1 MSIEIGLKGRAET
14 VVVPENTAAAVGSGL
29 VPVFATPSMIALME
43 QAASSSLLP
52 ALEEGQGSVGTLI
65 NVTHESA
72 TPIGMKVWAETE
84 VTEVNGKQITFT
96 VSAYDEAGL
105 IGRGTHK
112 RALITVDRFL
122 SRAQQKKAQ

>member
-1 MSIEIGLKGRAET
+1 MSIEVGLKGRAET
-14 VVVPENTAAAVGSGL
+14 VVVESNTAAAVGSGL

-43 QAASSSLLP
+43 QASADSLTP
-52 ALEEGQGSVGTLI
+52 YLEGGQGSVGTSV

-72 TPIGMKVWAETE
+72 TPIGMKVWAESELTE
-84 VTEVNGKQITFT
+84 ANGKQITFT

-112 RALITVDRFL
+112 RAIITVDRFL
-122 SRAQQKKAQ
+122 SKVEQKKA

>member
-14 VVVPENTAAAVGSGL
+14 TVVESNTAAAVGSGL

-43 QAASSSLLP
+43 QAAAGSL
-52 ALEEGQGSVGTLI
+52 ASCLEENQGSVGI
-65 NVTHESA
+65 HIDVTHESA
-72 TPIGMKVWAETE
+72 TPIGIKVWAETE